1 MLKHISKSLWLLFFA
16 LVICC
21 GLYPLALWGIGQGFF
36 PFQANGSIVKDG
48 NGTPVGSLLIAQAFT
63 KDQYFQ
69 PRPSACSYDASAS
82 SSAALASSNYALRNR
97 VAVMLGPIVKYK
109 SGSQAG
115 QLVAPDIKKW
125 FQADSFQG
133 APSIVAQWADA
144 HNALAVAWVSADST
158 HAAYIGAWGASH
170 TAEVAQ
176 FVKDNPATP
185 HPGPADLAVVFFKS
199 FSKANPGKFPS
210 SVTRTGADGKSVT
223 AIEPVN
229 SGSDIQSLFFDMWRA
244 DHPRA
249 DLQDVPGDMVTSSA
263 SGLDPH
269 ISLAN
274 AEFQLDRVAG
284 AWAALTKRDNA
295 TLRAEIER
303 ILRDNAFAPWF
314 GLVGEKM
321 VNVLKI
327 NIELQKKY
335 SSLSAS

>member
-1 MLKHISKSLWLLFFA
+1 MMKHISKSLWLLFFA
-16 LVICC
+16 LVVCC
-21 GLYPLALWGIGQGFF
+21 GLYPLILWGVGQGLF

-48 NGTPVGSLLIAQAFT
+48 NNMPVGSLLIAQGFAR
-63 KDQYFQ
+63 DQYFQ

-97 VAVMLGPIVKYK
+97 VAVQLGPIVKYK
-109 SGSQAG
+109 SGPMAG
-115 QLVAPDIKKW
+115 QLVGPDIEKW

-144 HNALAVAWVSADST
+144 HNAIAAAWVSGDST
-158 HAAYIGAWGASH
+158 HGAYVGAWSASH
-170 TAEVAQ
+170 PADVAQ
-176 FVKDNPATP
+176 FIKDNPATP

-199 FSKANPGKFPS
+199 FSKANPGRFPA
-210 SVTRTGADGKSVT
+210 SVTHAGADGKSVT
-223 AIEPVN
+223 DIEPV
-229 SGSDIQSLFFDMWRA
+229 SAGSDIQSNFFDMWRT
-244 DHPRA
+244 DHPQA
-249 DLQDVPGDMVTSSA
+249 ELQDVPGDMVTSSA

-284 AWAALTKRDNA
+284 AWAGMTKRDQSA
-295 TLRAEIER
+295 VRGEIEQ
-303 ILRDNAFAPWF
+303 LLQENAIAPWF

-327 NIELQKKY
+327 NMELQKKY
-335 SSLSAS
+335 APANQS